1 MKLARFLLSCVVCFC
16 ASAQAQTTVTSG
28 NLIGTPT
35 VTLAPYLRN
44 TSYAY
49 AVNQALAS
57 VGAGVKIAG
66 FDYGFNYT
74 VYDGAVAGYLN
85 WSAKITNS
93 AETVN
98 LYESSGSVTGNGSV
112 GSIHRS
118 QSFGGLTDLA
128 DIGTFKLSFAS
139 NQNTGVG
146 NVYSQA
152 RYAIDPCVTNPL
164 SSPSCAGYND
174 VVTSQN
180 IYATSYAINQA
191 LNLSGSGVRIN
202 GFSYGYNVLV
212 GGQWCL
218 VAGEN
223 PDGTLGCSAWSTSSM
238 AVKTHVTDS
247 AGDTVYLQSH
257 YHTDQNTNAAYSYSV
272 VLDQK
277 RSPSSLGNFN
287 MSVGQWGTGAVYNMW
302 SNWQYTPDAC
312 VANPLSSPGCD
323 GYAVALFTQQCTANP
338 MSDSACPGYA
348 AAFFTQQ
355 CTATAMYNPSCPGYA
370 AAYRAQQCSLNPLYA
385 SDCPGYQQAYLNAQ
399 CIQDSLYSRQ
409 CEGYNTAYAVKYLT
423 PLNSSVTTAVNSSL
437 STIAVTQARDVAA
450 RINTDGSVST
460 TPQLISDST
469 VNSVLTSRPDT
480 TSALSPTS
488 VLRPANNALGSV
500 NPVGNL
506 QPGGGGAP
514 APAANQM
521 AQRQEERKSEEK
533 KTDNAVAAVEKEVG
547 SKSDNKSD
555 SKSDNKSG
563 GGRPENR
570 EKVREA
576 MTARAKELASDMSR
590 AATLEAQTANQ
601 AVVLGLISYVPGFSA
616 YQNSQVPD
624 SLGQAVAR
632 QYGRATVDNRGA
644 QRGLSVANDRLH
656 QEMVNQQ
663 YK

>member
-28 NLIGTPT
+28 NLIGNPT
-35 VTLAPYLRN
+35 VTLAPYIRN

-66 FDYGFNYT
+66 FDYGFNYA
-74 VYDGAVAGYLN
+74 VNDGAVGGYLN

-93 AETVN
+93 AETAN
-98 LYESSGSVTGNGSV
+98 LYESNGGISGNGQS
-112 GSIHRS
+112 GTINRT

-128 DIGTFKLSFAS
+128 DIGTFKLSFVS
-139 NQNTGVG
+139 NQNSSVT

-152 RYAIDPCVTNPL
+152 RYAVDPCVTNPL

-212 GGQWCL
+212 GGQWCS

-223 PDGTLGCSAWSTSSM
+223 PDGTLGCSVWSPSSM
-238 AVKTHVTDS
+238 AVKTQVTNS
-247 AGDTVYLQSH
+247 VGDDVYLQSH

-277 RSPSSLGNFN
+277 RSPLSLGNFN
-287 MSVGQWGTGAVYNMW
+287 MTVGQWGTGAVYNMW

-312 VANPLSSPGCD
+312 VTNPLSSPGCD
-323 GYAVALFTQQCTANP
+323 GYAVALFAQQCTANP
-338 MSDSACPGYA
+338 LSDSACPGYA

-409 CEGYNTAYAVKYLT
+409 CEGYNTAYAIKYLA
-423 PLNSSVTTAVNSSL
+423 PLDSSVTSAVNSSL
-437 STIAVTQARDVAA
+437 GSTAATRARDTAA
-450 RINTDGSVST
+450 TINTDGSVLT
-460 TPQLISDST
+460 GPQLFSDST
-469 VNSVLTSRPDT
+469 VNSVVTARPDT
-480 TSALSPTS
+480 TSATSPTS
-488 VLRPANNALGSV
+488 VLRPANN
-500 NPVGNL
+500 NPGNPIGNM
-506 QPGGGGAP
+506 QPGGTAP
-514 APAANQM
+514 ANNSQM
-521 AQRQEERKSEEK
+521 AQRQEEKKSEEK
-533 KTDNAVAAVEKEVG
+533 KTEGAVAAVEKEAG
-547 SKSDNKSD
+547 GKSDTKP
-555 SKSDNKSG
+555 DNKPSG
-563 GGRPENR
+563 GRTENR

-616 YQNSQVPD
+616 YQASQVPD

-632 QYGRATVDNRGA
+632 QYGRPSVDNRWA